1 MTEDHDSTF
10 HSMGSDVRLL
20 IGPPLVRE
28 APSAASAAEEQRAY
42 VEQFAARLSRF
53 RQDSE
58 LSRLNRDPRARV
70 PASSLLRTAVRAGI
84 WAAERSSGLVDPTLA
99 DALVDAGYE
108 RSLDGCRPAS
118 LTEALAATACRRPAR
133 PRADAAWRRICV
145 DDELA
150 TITRPAGTMVD
161 TGGTGKGLCADAVA
175 CRLARYSRFL
185 VDCGG
190 DIAVGGVGAHLQPY
204 EVEIEHPLTGEAIRT
219 LAIGAGGVATSGL
232 NVRIW
237 RTTGGGFAHH
247 LLDPHSGRPAW
258 TGLIGV
264 TALAGSALEAE
275 TLSKMALLLGR
286 DGARRALA
294 EHGGVMVR
302 DDGDVEM
309 IGPLRQRRLS
319 RGLRSAA

>member
-20 IGPPLVRE
+20 IGPPLLRRG
-28 APSAASAAEEQRAY
+28 PSAASAAEEQRAY

-53 RQDSE
+53 REDSE
-58 LSRLNRDPRARV
+58 LSRLNRDPHARV

-84 WAAERSSGLVDPTLA
+84 WAAERSGGLVDPTLA
-99 DALVDAGYE
+99 GALEDAGYG

-118 LTEALAATACRRPAR
+118 LMEALAAAPGRHPAR
-133 PRADAAWRRICV
+133 PRAAAVWRRISV

-150 TITRPAGTMVD
+150 TVSRPPGTMVD
-161 TGGTGKGLCADAVA
+161 TGGTGKGLCADAVG
-175 CRLARYSRFL
+175 CRLGRHTRFL

-190 DIAVGGVGAHLQPY
+190 DIAVGGVGAQLQPY
-204 EVEIEHPLTGEAIRT
+204 EVEIEHPLTGQAIHT
-219 LAIGAGGVATSGL
+219 LRVGTGGVATSGL

-237 RTTGGGFAHH
+237 RTPDGGFAHH

-264 TALAGSALEAE
+264 TALGSSALEAE
-275 TLSKMALLLGR
+275 TLSKMALLLGPE
-286 DGARRALA
+286 GARRALA
-294 EHGGVMVR
+294 EHGGVTVR
-302 DDGDVEM
+302 DDGEIEL
-309 IGPLRQRRLS
+309 IGPLQQRRCS
-319 RGLRSAA
+319 RDLRRAA